1 MSDIIRI
8 RKQYMGIL
16 ICGLN
21 GTGKST
27 LGKMLADRI
36 GYEFIDNED
45 LYFPKIDAGY
55 TFSNPR
61 SKEEAVRLLEE
72 KIDGNDRFVFAAVK
86 GDYGDK
92 LLASLDH
99 IVLVEVPKQIR
110 SQRVRNR
117 SFSRFGERILPGGDL
132 YDKEEAWFSLTDSR
146 TEDYTAKWLET
157 VNCPVIRIDGTLSVR
172 QNVDYIVSAI
182 STVHTGSYVCK
193 IASMEEME
201 QKWNYEIAQHSEKEN
216 WIVWKSEAIESA
228 KAGRSIPYY
237 GILDGTVICEATAVL
252 NSDFGQ
258 AYGKSD
264 RTVELCAFRT
274 IKEYRGKGYFS
285 KLITFLQEDLKRKG
299 YKQAIVGVEPEEKRN
314 REIYRHWGFTEKVGT
329 GTETYP
335 DGTVIM
341 IDFFGKKL

>member
-1 MSDIIRI
+1 
-8 RKQYMGIL
+8 MGIL

-45 LYFPKIDAGY
+45 LYFPKVNAEY

-72 KIDGNDRFVFAAVK
+72 KIDGNDRYVFAAVK

-92 LLASLDH
+92 LIASLDY
-99 IVLVEVPKQIR
+99 IVLVEVPKEIR

-146 TEDYTAKWLET
+146 PEDYTEKWLET
-157 VNCPVIRIDGTLSVR
+157 VNCPVIRIDGTLPVQ

-182 STVHTGSYVCK
+182 STMHTGSYVCK

-201 QKWNYEIAQHSEKEN
+201 QKWNYEIAQHSEKGN

-258 AYGKSD
+258 ACGKSA

-299 YKQAIVGVEPEEKRN
+299 YRQAIVGVEPEEKRN
-314 REIYRHWGFTEKVGT
+314 REIYHHWGFTEKVGT

-341 IDFFGKKL
+341 IDFFGKQL